1 MLINREGLLLKLG
14 RPILDVEVRLLVVLW
29 VSSTLHIIYTHTL
42 DMDYVYRQNLVS
54 LLITD

>member
-1 MLINREGLLLKLG
+1 MRSQE
-14 RPILDVEVRLLVVLW
+14 
-29 VSSTLHIIYTHTL
+29 SFYTHTL